1 VLEGRITSME
11 QVFADHLR
19 IYEPEIVDIL
29 LPNIEQ
35 EVLDVNLV
43 QKQTDAGERSRF
55 KAFVAVGNRDGF
67 VGVGTGKAKHVLSGI
82 NKAVV
87 EAKLAITRIQR
98 GCGSW
103 ECACGGRHSLLSRVE
118 GKYGSVKI
126 ILLPAPR
133 GAGVVAADM
142 AKTVLSLAGVED
154 CWTRTFGKTRTTLSV
169 TGATFEALRNTN
181 KFVLPSMWTS

>member
-1 VLEGRITSME
+1 ME
-11 QVFADHLR
+11 EVFAEHLR
-19 IYEPEIVDIL
+19 IYEPEIVDVL

-43 QKQTDAGERSRF
+43 QKQTDAGERSKF
-55 KAFVAVGNRDGF
+55 KAFVAVGNREGF
-67 VGVGTGKAKHVLSGI
+67 VGLGTGKASHVLSAI
-82 NKAVV
+82 NKGVA

-103 ECACGGRHSLLSRVE
+103 ECGCGRPHSLFTRVE

-126 ILLPAPR
+126 VLLPAPR
-133 GAGVVAADM
+133 GAGIVAGDM

-154 CWTRTFGKTRTTLSV
+154 CWTRTFGETRTALSV
-169 TGATFEALRNTN
+169 SGATFEALKNTN
-181 KFVLPSMWTS
+181 KIVIPSMWTG

>member
-43 QKQTDAGERSRF
+43 QKQTDAGERSKF

-67 VGVGTGKAKHVLSGI
+67 VGVGTGKAPHVLSAI
-82 NKAVV
+82 NKGVV
-87 EAKLAITRIQR
+87 EAKLAMTRIQR

-103 ECACGGRHSLLSRVE
+103 ECGCGGPHSLLSRVE
-118 GKYGSVKI
+118 GKYGSVRI

-133 GAGVVAADM
+133 GAGIVAADM

-154 CWTRTFGKTRTTLSV
+154 CWTRTFGETRTTLSV
-169 TGATFEALRNTN
+169 SGATFEALKNTN
-181 KFVLPSMWTS
+181 KIVLPGMWTG